1 MGLRICTAGFCALVI
16 ALMAF
21 AAPPVDAAPKKKAQ
35 ANTRAATRVVVPPR
49 SFLDAG
55 TEVAPGERKFT
66 DYAFPP
72 SNWGSAGQAY
82 SPVTNIGGRVGW
94 HPSPLP
100 AGAWDMPG
108 R

>member
-1 MGLRICTAGFCALVI
+1 MVLTTLAAG
-16 ALMAF
+16 
-21 AAPPVDAAPKKKAQ
+21 PVDAAPKKKTYV
-35 ANTRAATRVVVPPR
+35 NNRAATRVVVPPR

-55 TEVAPGERKFT
+55 TEVQPGERKFT

-72 SNWGSAGQAY
+72 TNWGGAGQAF

-100 AGAWDMPG
+100 AGSWDIPG
-108 R
+108 RW